1 MSTFKSLG
9 VLNYRIWFIGALI
22 SNVGTW
28 MQRTAQDW
36 LVFAHLSNQD
46 AGAMG
51 VTMALQLGPQ
61 LFLAPWAGLLAD
73 RYSRRRLLVA
83 TQSAMALLSAGL
95 GLLVLSGAA
104 QLWHVYVFALLLG
117 VVSALDAPVRQ
128 TFVSELVKEDYLAN
142 AVALNSASFNV
153 ARMIGPAIS
162 GVLTVAIG
170 PGWVFMINTVTFVA
184 MLAAIRA
191 IPTSTLRAQ
200 PRAASGKGRI
210 REGFRY
216 VRNRPDIIV
225 VLVAIFIMGTFG
237 LNFVLFIAAMVG
249 TQFGLDAGA
258 FGLLNSV
265 MAIGSVAG
273 ALLAARRGRPRLRL
287 IFAAAGG
294 FGIASGLAALAPNYT
309 VFAITLVPCGLFAL
323 TMITSANGYVQSTTD
338 PAVRGRVMALY
349 MAIFMGGTPIGA
361 PFVGWVSNVAG
372 PRWSVGVAAAAGII
386 TAAVG
391 LVWIVSA
398 GQLRLR
404 FDRSA
409 RGLRFLR
416 IEAQRPGEF
425 QRPAGPADADGH
437 KAPTDVDGVKRSGA
451 ARDPHPDDADNS

>member
-22 SNVGTW
+22 SNIGTW

-36 LVFAHLSNQD
+36 LVFAHLSNHD

-51 VTMALQLGPQ
+51 VTLALQLGPQ

-73 RYSRRRLLVA
+73 RYSRRRLLVM
-83 TQSAMALLSAGL
+83 TQSAMAILSAGL

-128 TFVSELVKEDYLAN
+128 TFVSELVKDDYLSN

-153 ARMIGPAIS
+153 ARMIGPAVAGI
-162 GVLTVAIG
+162 LTVAVG
-170 PGWVFMINTVTFVA
+170 PGWVFMINTLTFVA

-191 IPTSTLRAQ
+191 IPVSSLRVQ
-200 PRAASGKGRI
+200 PRAAAGKGRI
-210 REGFRY
+210 REGLRY
-216 VRNRPDIIV
+216 VRNRPDIVV

-249 TQFGLDAGA
+249 TEFGMDAGA
-258 FGLLNSV
+258 FGLLNSI

-273 ALLAARRGRPRLRL
+273 ALLSARRGRPRMRL
-287 IFAAAGG
+287 IFAASGG

-309 VFAITLVPCGLFAL
+309 LFALALIPCGLFAL
-323 TMITSANGYVQSTTD
+323 TMITSANGYVQSTTE
-338 PAVRGRVMALY
+338 PVMRGRVMALY

-361 PFVGWVSNVAG
+361 PFVGWVANVAG
-372 PRWSVGVAAAAGII
+372 PRWAVGVAAAAGASTAVVGII
-386 TAAVG
+386 
-391 LVWIVSA
+391 WIIRA
-398 GQLRLR
+398 RQLRLR

-409 RGLRFLR
+409 GGLRFFR
-416 IEAQRPGEF
+416 IESQGSRGAEGDGAVKR
-425 QRPAGPADADGH
+425 ADA
-437 KAPTDVDGVKRSGA
+437 VKEADA
-451 ARDPHPDDADNS
+451 ARDPYPDDADHS